1 MHGSSAQA
9 RPHPRDS
16 ACTLSG
22 RANRADPGS
31 RSSDYAKTSGNTV
44 VDLNNDQHTMLFTFD
59 DREKLHMIVVPCKT
73 RLAVRQ
79 RVAKGCDAVE
89 RASCGLVL
97 GLLFADGDPLRAM
110 KSPHSRT
117 RALIAVT
124 RCD

>member
-1 MHGSSAQA
+1 
-9 RPHPRDS
+9 
-16 ACTLSG
+16 
-22 RANRADPGS
+22 
-31 RSSDYAKTSGNTV
+31 
-44 VDLNNDQHTMLFTFD
+44 MLFTYD

-79 RVAKGCDAVE
+79 RVAEGCDAVE
-89 RASCGLVL
+89 RASELWL
-97 GLLFADGDPLRAM
+97 SAAGLLFADGDPVRAV

>member
-9 RPHPRDS
+9 PPPRDS
-16 ACTLSG
+16 ACTPSG

-59 DREKLHMIVVPCKT
+59 DRERLHMIVVPCKT

-97 GLLFADGDPLRAM
+97 LGCCLRAV